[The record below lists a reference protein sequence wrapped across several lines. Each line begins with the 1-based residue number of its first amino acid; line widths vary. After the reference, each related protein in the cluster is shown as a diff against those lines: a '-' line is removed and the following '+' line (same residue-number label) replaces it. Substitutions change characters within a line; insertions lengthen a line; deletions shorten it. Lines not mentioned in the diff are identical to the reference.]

1 MSGLQGLWQVGRIW
15 GRRAL
20 MAGSIAALSGPIAAS
35 AADMESRGKALPQAY
50 DWTITIGLE
59 GKLEPTFP
67 GSKDFTLRPN
77 PLFDIRRYGTPERFR
92 GPRDGIG
99 IGLIEGSNYQIG
111 PVGQLRIP
119 RRESDDRAALH
130 GLGNVPWAAEVGAF
144 AEYWFV
150 PWLRGRAEVR
160 QGVTGHHGL
169 IADLMLDAVV
179 PVSSQLTL
187 SGGPR
192 ATLASAA
199 ATSPYFSID
208 AIQSAASGLPVY
220 AAGGGI
226 RSVGAGAQ
234 ARYFWTPQWATHAF
248 LEYERLT
255 DDAANSPLV
264 TQRGSANQL
273 TIGFG
278 VTRSFDIKQPW

>member
-1 MSGLQGLWQVGRIW
+1 ML

-20 MAGSIAALSGPIAAS
+20 MAGAIAALPMAAS
-35 AADMESRGKALPQAY
+35 AADMEFRGKALPQAY

-59 GKLEPTFP
+59 GKVEPIFQ
-67 GSKDFTLRPN
+67 GSKDVTVRPN
-77 PLFDIRRYGTPERFR
+77 PLVDIRRYGTPERFR

-111 PVGQLRIP
+111 PVGQFRIA

-130 GLGNVPWAAEVGAF
+130 GLGNVPWAAELGAF

-150 PWLRGRAEVR
+150 PWVRGRAEVR

-169 IADLMLDAVV
+169 VADLMLDAVV

-192 ATLASAA
+192 VTLASAA

-208 AIQSAASGLPVY
+208 AVQSAASGRRSMRPEAASGRSEPVRRRAISGRRSGRPTSSSSTNGSPTTPPIRRSSPS
-220 AAGGGI
+220 AAPPT
-226 RSVGAGAQ
+226 S
-234 ARYFWTPQWATHAF
+234 
-248 LEYERLT
+248 
-255 DDAANSPLV
+255 
-264 TQRGSANQL
+264 
-273 TIGFG
+273 
-278 VTRSFDIKQPW
+278 